1 MIKANKQ
8 GAAKEKWYEWKYEWT
23 ENLLKDVEK
32 GQAELQRDEIVLD
45 EVISQAEDLLPLL
58 KQQHAQIL
66 LELERER
73 RDVAEMEDSD
83 PAYLE
88 ELKATIDEQK

>member
-1 MIKANKQ
+1 MIKANKH
-8 GAAKEKWYEWKYEWT
+8 GASKEKWYEWKYEWT
-23 ENLLKDVEK
+23 ENLLRDAER
-32 GQAELQRDEIVLD
+32 GQAELQRDEEALD
-45 EVISQAEDLLPLL
+45 GIISQAEDLLPSL

-73 RDVAEMEDSD
+73 CDVAEMEDSN

-88 ELKATIDEQK
+88 ELKVTIDEQK